1 MKKILLIVTFA
12 MASIAMAQ
20 DVTTNPV
27 HNSDLPANPEPG
39 KCYVRCKTPD
49 VYKNEEVTFMTKPGY
64 TKIVLHPA
72 EYETVT
78 EKVLIKEESVK
89 KVFHPAKWGTE
100 KVTYV
105 SKEKSSTLSSVP
117 AKFSPDIY
125 SVLIKPESAFWVM
138 GDRMPDCES
147 SDPNDCRVWCYKKTP
162 PVYEFYDVENLE
174 KDASVE
180 RTPIA
185 EETKSY
191 TKQVIVKDAWVEEI
205 KIPAKYAT
213 ITKKVLKKDAWYEEI
228 KVEPEYMTVTR
239 EVLVNKG
246 GLTQWREIACEL
258 TEYTLIP
265 INWNLNS
272 ATLTPNAKKI
282 IDDELV
288 PVLNDNPDVLVEIA
302 SHTDSR
308 NSKKYNQN
316 LSERRARAVV
326 NYLISEHGIN
336 PSRLVA
342 KGYGETRLLNRC
354 SDGVPCTEREHLQN
368 RRTEFRIIS
377 Q

>member
-1 MKKILLIVTFA
+1 
-12 MASIAMAQ
+12 
-20 DVTTNPV
+20 
-27 HNSDLPANPEPG
+27 
-39 KCYVRCKTPD
+39 
-49 VYKNEEVTFMTKPGY
+49 
-64 TKIVLHPA
+64 
-72 EYETVT
+72 
-78 EKVLIKEESVK
+78 
-89 KVFHPAKWGTE
+89 
-100 KVTYV
+100 
-105 SKEKSSTLSSVP
+105 
-117 AKFSPDIY
+117 
-125 SVLIKPESAFWVM
+125 
-138 GDRMPDCES
+138 
-147 SDPNDCRVWCYKKTP
+147 
-162 PVYEFYDVENLE
+162 
-174 KDASVE
+174 
-180 RTPIA
+180 
-185 EETKSY
+185 
-191 TKQVIVKDAWVEEI
+191 
-205 KIPAKYAT
+205 
-213 ITKKVLKKDAWYEEI
+213 
-228 KVEPEYMTVTR
+228 MTVTR

-308 NSKKYNQN
+308 NSKKYNQD
-316 LSERRARAVV
+316 LSERRAKAVV
-326 NYLISEHGIN
+326 DYLISEHGIN